1 MNSKIFSSLI
11 AASLSLSSSA
21 FASSSFDDLALAPD
35 SFFNPLATTPFV
47 SGDAS
52 YLHTYFASFGGY
64 TTDWTYSNK
73 TNTTTAGYANQYS
86 AITGGGQGGSAN
98 YGLANVNSEIGS
110 FVEVS
115 LAAPAT
121 VSSAY
126 FTNTTY
132 AALSMRDGDG
142 FAKKFGGVTGN
153 DADFFKL
160 TISGFNGA
168 VATGSIDFYLADFRF
183 GDNAQDYIVQD
194 WRLVNLSVLG
204 VVTSLR
210 FGLSSSD
217 NSGPYANTPSYFA
230 IDTLTTAPVPE
241 PGQYVMLLVGL
252 AFLGVMCRK
261 RATS

>member
-1 MNSKIFSSLI
+1 MNRPILASLI
-11 AASLSLSSSA
+11 AMSLSLSSSA
-21 FASSSFDDLALAPD
+21 FANSSFDDLALAPN
-35 SFFNPLATTPFV
+35 SFFNPLATTTFV
-47 SGDAS
+47 SGDAT
-52 YLHTYFASFGGY
+52 YLHKYFASFGGY

-73 TNTTTAGYANQYS
+73 TDTTTAGYANQYS
-86 AITGGGQGGSAN
+86 AITGGGQGASGN
-98 YGLANVNSEIGS
+98 YGLVNVNSEIGS
-110 FVEVS
+110 FVEIS
-115 LAAPAT
+115 LTAPAT
-121 VSSAY
+121 VTSAY

-142 FAKKFGGVTGN
+142 FAKKFGGVSGN

-168 VATGSIDFYLADFRF
+168 VATGSIDFYLADFRS
-183 GDNAQDYIVQD
+183 GDNAQDYIVRD
-194 WRLVNLSVLG
+194 WRLVNLSGLG

-210 FGLSSSD
+210 FGFSSSD
-217 NSGPYANTPSYFA
+217 NSGPFANTPSYFA

-252 AFLGVMCRK
+252 AFLGVMGRK